1 VSRDFRT
8 VPEQISEI
16 RKRYPQSIA
25 LAYGQQQ
32 LNYSEL
38 DDRAHQFSAC
48 LVQLGVVP
56 GDTVALCMERSFDW
70 IIAALAIMRAGAA
83 YVPLDIT
90 WPDSRLRF
98 ALCDSGATLVVA
110 RAKAIARLQTSIPA
124 VDPHSDF
131 PAIPS
136 ASVETFAPVQSGDL
150 AYVIY
155 TSGTSG
161 EPKGVEIT
169 RGNLANL
176 IRWHIDTFGVTRK
189 DRASHLL
196 SLGFDAAV
204 LEIWGHLCAGATL
217 CLTEDTVRSSPEL
230 LQDWIV
236 RDQISIALVPSI
248 MAARLIQME
257 WPKTTTLRLLV
268 AGGDTLHRA
277 PAVQL
282 PFQLVNHYG
291 PTECTV
297 VSSWA
302 PVECGSSGTPPIGTP
317 IAGANIHLL
326 DEIGRCVPDGTVGEI
341 YISGRGVGQGYRNRP
356 DLTGRFFL
364 PDPFSSEPGKKMYRT
379 GDRAI
384 RLPNGALEFRGRP
397 DRQTKI
403 RGYRVELDEVS
414 SILSRHPSIEFST
427 VTTHCVGE
435 DAQLIAYVLPKNGVT
450 APDKATLQHYLLST
464 LPDYMVPCTF
474 VRLRTLPL
482 SGNGKLDFS
491 MLPSPTAAELVGES
505 PAKSPIS
512 GLEERLLSIVRWVLS
527 NDSVTVEDSFF
538 LSGGHSLLAMQL
550 LTQLRNTL
558 GIDLT
563 LNQLLEAPS
572 VRGLAELV
580 QSVSSVSANQGTGG
594 VFWVQSSAIELTK
607 ALGDNATLFSIP
619 LTQDD
624 FNLCGTHP
632 SFREIARRLKCKIEE
647 IQPEG
652 PYTVGGLC
660 LGGILAYEIASQM
673 RSSGQAVRLVV
684 LLNAPNPIYS
694 QGCGSL
700 VGLIAYMRY
709 IVKRAM
715 QIGPRMTLS
724 YGLARLKWTIRGQLR
739 VRTTPHEF
747 ARAAATIYDPPKF
760 DGDVLLIES
769 AQRPPNLDMVSAWQS
784 VVTGRLYVSSIDAH
798 WREIL
803 SGTHVY
809 EVADTIVSHLI
820 RRESISN
827 GCVDVNNSGTCR
839 LSSSDKSASSICLA
853 QQDVKLQ

>member
-1 VSRDFRT
+1 VNRDFLA

-16 RKRYPQSIA
+16 CERCPQSIA

-32 LNYSEL
+32 LSYSEL
-38 DDRAHQFSAC
+38 DDKARQFSAR
-48 LVQLGVVP
+48 LLRNGVVP

-70 IIAALAIMRAGAA
+70 IVAALAIMRAGSA
-83 YVPLDIT
+83 YVPLDVT

-98 ALCDSGATLVVA
+98 ALRDSGATLVVT
-110 RAKAIARLQTSIPA
+110 RAKVLDRLQTSIPG
-124 VDPHSDF
+124 VDLR
-131 PAIPS
+131 AIES
-136 ASVETFAPVQSGDL
+136 APRDTRVPVRSGDL

-169 RGNLANL
+169 HGNLANL

-196 SLGFDAAV
+196 SPGFDAAV

-217 CLTEDTVRSSPEL
+217 RLTEDTVRSSPEL
-230 LQDWIV
+230 LQDWII
-236 RDQISIALVPSI
+236 REQISIALVPSI

-282 PFQLVNHYG
+282 PFLLVNHYG

-302 PVECGSSGTPPIGTP
+302 AVECGSSGTPPIGKP

-326 DEIGRCVPDGTVGEI
+326 DEIGQCVPDGTVGEI
-341 YISGRGVGQGYRNRP
+341 YISGRGVGRGYRNRP
-356 DLTGRFFL
+356 DLTERFFL
-364 PDPFSSEPGKKMYRT
+364 PDPFSSEPGTRMYRT

-384 RLPNGALEFRGRP
+384 RLDGALQFRGRL

-414 SILSRHPSIEFST
+414 RVLSRHPSVQFST
-427 VTTHCVGE
+427 VTTHGVGE
-435 DAQLIAYVLPKNGVT
+435 DVQLIAYILPKNGVT
-450 APDKATLQHYLLST
+450 ALDKATLQHYLSST

-474 VRLRTLPL
+474 LRLRTLPL
-482 SGNGKLDFS
+482 SHNGKLDLS
-491 MLPSPTAAELVGES
+491 MLPSPPAAELLGES
-505 PAKSPIS
+505 LAKNPIS
-512 GLEERLLSIVRWVLS
+512 DLEERLLSIVRRVLS
-527 NDSVTVEDSFF
+527 NHSITVEDSFF

-550 LTQLRNTL
+550 LTQLRKTL

-580 QSVSSVSANQGTGG
+580 ENGSSDPPNQGAGG
-594 VFWVQSSAIELTK
+594 LFWVQSGAIELAK
-607 ALGDNATLFSIP
+607 AFKDKRPLCPIP
-619 LTQDD
+619 LIRDD
-624 FNLCGTHP
+624 FDLSGNSP
-632 SFREIARRLKCKIEE
+632 SLKEIARRLKCRIEE
-647 IQPEG
+647 IQPQG
-652 PYTVGGLC
+652 PYTVGGFC
-660 LGGILAYEIASQM
+660 LGGMLAYEIACQM
-673 RSSGQAVRLVV
+673 RAAGQTVRLVV
-684 LLNAPNPIYS
+684 LLNSPNPMYS
-694 QGCGSL
+694 QSCDS
-700 VGLIAYMRY
+700 VGAVFAYMRY
-709 IVKRAM
+709 VVRRAA
-715 QIGPRMTLS
+715 QIGPRKTLAH
-724 YGLARLKWTIRGQLR
+724 GLQRFKWATRALMG
-739 VRTTPHEF
+739 VRTSLHEL
-747 ARAAATIYDPPKF
+747 ARAAATSYDPPKY
-760 DGDVLLIES
+760 DSDVLLIQS
-769 AQRPPNLDMVSAWQS
+769 SQRPPHVDLVPAWQA

-803 SGTHVY
+803 NATHVHQ
-809 EVADTIVSHLI
+809 VVDTIVSHLL
-820 RRESISN
+820 RSESVPHRCI
-827 GCVDVNNSGTCR
+827 DVNNPDPCKTFDT
-839 LSSSDKSASSICLA
+839 DKSANSISLA
-853 QQDVKLQ
+853 RQQLRLQ